1 MSKSMTYLVTLS
13 RYQRV
18 TVEVEAESKADA
30 ENEAIREY
38 EDGEID
44 EFDWTSKT
52 YDVLRCAE
60 KEGEPK

>member
-1 MSKSMTYLVTLS
+1 MSKSRTYLVTLS
-13 RYQRV
+13 RYQHV

-44 EFDWTSKT
+44 ESGWMSKT
-52 YDVLRCAE
+52 YDVLHCAE
-60 KEGEPK
+60 KEER

>member
-1 MSKSMTYLVTLS
+1 MSTYLVTLS
-13 RYQRV
+13 RYERV
-18 TVEVEAESKADA
+18 TVEVEAKSKADA

-44 EFDWTSKT
+44 EFDWNVMT

-60 KEGEPK
+60 KEERT

>member
-1 MSKSMTYLVTLS
+1 MSTYLVTLS
-13 RYQRV
+13 RYQHV

-44 EFDWTSKT
+44 ESGWMSKT
-52 YDVLRCAE
+52 YDVLRCVE
-60 KEGEPK
+60 KEST

>member
-13 RYQRV
+13 RYQHV
-18 TVEVEAESKADA
+18 TVEVKAKSKADA
-30 ENEAIREY
+30 ENEAIRQY

-44 EFDWTSKT
+44 ESGWTSKT

-60 KEGEPK
+60 KEER